1 MCIRDRVIRL
11 LLVDDHEVVRTGLR
25 TFLELQEDMSV
36 VGEAA
41 TGEEALALVAG
52 LAPDIVLL
60 DLVYRQP

>member
-1 MCIRDRVIRL
+1 M
-11 LLVDDHEVVRTGLR
+11 
-25 TFLELQEDMSV
+25 FV

-60 DLVYRQP
+60 DLVLPGMTGVQPRNDCRPPTRRSRS